1 MLVKNW
7 MSRDVVTIDRD
18 DSMTHVMKLLK
29 DHNIRMIPVMNKGR
43 LTGVV
48 TDRDI
53 RSASA
58 SKAISLEIHELA
70 FLISRIKVR
79 QIMTPDPIT
88 VESDYTVEETAEIL
102 LRNKI
107 NGVPVVD
114 QPGGVVGVITQSDIF
129 RVFISL
135 TGLSKK
141 GIHFDFEL
149 EDRPGSIKEVTDVI
163 RRYGGRIS
171 SILSSYE
178 NAREGYRKVYIRTY
192 DIGEPLV
199 VALKEEV
206 GKIAKILYVVAHQ
219 GDKREVYEAE

>member
-7 MSRDVVTIDRD
+7 MSRGVVTIDQD
-18 DSMTHVMKLLK
+18 DSMTHAMKLLK
-29 DHNIRMIPVMNKGR
+29 DHNIRMIPVMSKGR

-53 RSASA
+53 KSASA

-79 QIMTPDPIT
+79 QIMTPDPVT
-88 VESDYTVEETAEIL
+88 VKPDYTVEETAEIL

-141 GIHFDFEL
+141 GIHFAFEL

-163 RRYGGRIS
+163 RRHGGRIS

>member
-141 GIHFDFEL
+141 GIHFAFEL